1 MNSVLLNDYFKLGL
15 DSESEGIE
23 APALVNTFRTA
34 PVNQNSLHN
43 KVTFKIPKQGLLTKD
58 SGVVIQAELTSTA
71 NVAATVSNNVNV
83 VNGILGSIK
92 RSTLLID
99 SKPLIDL
106 ENPSFLE
113 NNRMYSRN
121 NPARLLDI
129 HRNLL
134 GSGFKTACDDNV
146 LSRDQTTLASK
157 RGQEALDARLATVV
171 EDDAGNEVFTPTRE
185 KLSTTTNQNKR
196 YFIPLSML
204 GCNFLRYNS
213 LPVYLMKDRDIE
225 LVLEFDSD
233 CTNWAFNSST
243 TVGIVN
249 DACKIS
255 LDTAELCSTHVLLD
269 EETEK
274 EQRQM
279 LQQEQASYSLIE
291 SYLVKGVFSTDAKNV
306 QSNDLYRINLQNR
319 ECHKLTWCM
328 RDLDGV
334 TDGNNPLA
342 NQIALSLGDESYN
355 YRVNGS
361 LVFDEDVA
369 NDSVIFYLNSLH
381 NNGSGLKVSKTAW
394 SHTGLDE
401 LQNKNQ
407 TTGAGKVYDGC
418 FHYQGLDLQK
428 GNGSGMVFGEGTT
441 MRTPLELIYQVTPVS
456 DASPDQTSKNHDTFF
471 YVSASK
477 LLKISPDNVVISF

>member
-15 DSESEGIE
+15 DSESEGID

-58 SGVVIQAELTSTA
+58 SGVVIQAELTSSA
-71 NVAATVSNNVNV
+71 NVAAGVSNNVNV

-146 LSRDQTTLASK
+146 LSRDQTTLAQN

-233 CTNWAFNSST
+233 ATNWAFNSST
-243 TVGIVN
+243 TEGMVASG
-249 DACKIS
+249 CKIS

-306 QSNDLYRINLQNR
+306 QSNDLYRINLQ
-319 ECHKLTWCM
+319 
-328 RDLDGV
+328 
-334 TDGNNPLA
+334 
-342 NQIALSLGDESYN
+342 I
-355 YRVNGS
+355 
-361 LVFDEDVA
+361 
-369 NDSVIFYLNSLH
+369 I
-381 NNGSGLKVSKTAW
+381 
-394 SHTGLDE
+394 
-401 LQNKNQ
+401 
-407 TTGAGKVYDGC
+407 
-418 FHYQGLDLQK
+418 
-428 GNGSGMVFGEGTT
+428 
-441 MRTPLELIYQVTPVS
+441 
-456 DASPDQTSKNHDTFF
+456 
-471 YVSASK
+471 
-477 LLKISPDNVVISF
+477 

>member
-15 DSESEGIE
+15 DSEAEGIE

-71 NVAATVSNNVNV
+71 NVTVSNGVNV

-129 HRNLL
+129 QRNMI
-134 GSGFKTACDDNV
+134 GSGFKTSCNNDV
-146 LSRDQTTLASK
+146 LNIAQTELAVT
-157 RGQEALDARLATVV
+157 RGQESIDPFLATLNQT
-171 EDDAGNEVFTPTRE
+171 DAGFQHLIPTRE
-185 KLSTTTNQNKR
+185 QLSQTTNKNKR
-196 YFIPLSML
+196 YFIPLAML

-225 LVLEFDSD
+225 LVLEFDTD
-233 CTNWAFNSST
+233 ATNWTFNSSNT
-243 TVGIVN
+243 AGMPA
-249 DACKIS
+249 DGCKIS

-274 EQRQM
+274 EQRAM

-291 SYLVKGVFSTDAKNV
+291 SYLVKGVFSTNAKGTA
-306 QSNDLYRINLQNR
+306 SNDLYRINLQNR
-319 ECHKLTWCM
+319 ECHKLTWCF

-334 TDGNNPLA
+334 ASGNNPLA
-342 NQIALSLGDESYN
+342 NQIALSLGDESFN

-361 LVFDEDVA
+361 LVFDEDVD
-369 NDSVIFYLNSLH
+369 NDSVVFYLNSLH

-401 LQNKNQ
+401 QQNKNVTQ
-407 TTGAGKVYDGC
+407 TRGRAYDGC

-428 GNGSGMVFGEGTT
+428 GNGGGMVFGEGTT
-441 MRTPLELIYQVTPVS
+441 MRTPLELIYAVTPVS
-456 DASPDQTSKNHDTFF
+456 DSSPNQTSKNHDVFF